1 MRKPNLEYC
10 KQGRVDCV
18 CRNTDGECV
27 ALQDTNFTRKDGTR
41 YECPFYKSIHEVL
54 NENH

>member
-1 MRKPNLEYC
+1 MLEKCKERKT
-10 KQGRVDCV
+10 DCV
-18 CRNTDGECV
+18 CRNTDGQCV

>member
-1 MRKPNLEYC
+1 MLEQC
-10 KQGRVDCV
+10 KETKKDCV

-27 ALQDTNFTRKDGTR
+27 ALQDTDFKLKDGTR
-41 YECPFYKSIHEVL
+41 YECPFYKPLYEVL